1 MFQQE
6 YISDALLFV
15 DLDTETMCLFGGK
28 FGFLRFSKCTLGSWS
43 VKGAKTQA
51 SFNLEGQRGKT
62 RSHYLLVKGP
72 EIDVRIGIISVGCC
86 IIHTQSKQPPE
97 PLTTG
102 NEVSGDSQELKK

>member
-1 MFQQE
+1 
-6 YISDALLFV
+6 
-15 DLDTETMCLFGGK
+15 MCLFG
-28 FGFLRFSKCTLGSWS
+28 FLVSANVHFGSWS